1 MIHMRT
7 LMIAAIG
14 FAALTT
20 TPAHPLRAQADT
32 SAQQAVGLD
41 TAAARR
47 GAAMDSAFA
56 RARAM
61 VISGQAAAGRSMG
74 DSILAATR
82 EGTEAYGRALYGQ
95 AMLAP
100 TAADAE
106 LDYQRIIVEYP
117 LSAHAGDALLQL
129 AQLERSQGDRASAI
143 GHLQRFLRENPGS
156 PERARTGL
164 WLAQLLFEERRD
176 QTACGILATARSA
189 TAPGDVELQNQMNFY
204 ASRCATAAAT
214 AAADSVAH
222 ADSVK
227 AAAAAAAAARVAAE
241 KKARARARETPAHET
256 SVRKPAPAA
265 ASAGRYAV
273 QLAAYATRAEAEKLV
288 RTLHAR
294 GIEARV
300 EGDRKPFRVRAG
312 HYATHTE
319 ATKAAARF
327 KALGYAGFVTS
338 ADGR

>member
-1 MIHMRT
+1 MIHLRT
-7 LMIAAIG
+7 RMIATAA

-20 TPAHPLRAQADT
+20 MPARPLRAQADT
-32 SAQQAVGLD
+32 SARQTANPD

-74 DSILAATR
+74 DSILAATQ

-100 TAADAE
+100 TAADAA

-143 GHLQRFLRENPGS
+143 GHLQRFLRENPTS

-164 WLAQLLFEERRD
+164 WLAQLLFEERSD

-189 TAPGDVELQNQMNFY
+189 TAPGDVELLNQMNFY
-204 ASRCATAAAT
+204 ASRCATAAAN
-214 AAADSVAH
+214 AAADSVAR

-227 AAAAAAAAARVAAE
+227 AAAAARVEAE
-241 KKARARARETPAHET
+241 KKARARARAAPARET
-256 SVRKPAPAA
+256 SARKAAPAS

-288 RTLHAR
+288 GTLHAR

-300 EGDRKPFRVRAG
+300 DGDRKPFRVRAG
-312 HYATHTE
+312 HYKTHTE
-319 ATKAAARF
+319 AAKAAARF

>member
-1 MIHMRT
+1 MIHLGR
-7 LMIAAIG
+7 LMTAAMA

-20 TPAHPLRAQADT
+20 TTARPLRAQADT
-32 SAQQAVGLD
+32 STQQVAGPD

-47 GAAMDSAFA
+47 GAAIDSAFA

-100 TAADAE
+100 TATDAA

-143 GHLQRFLRENPGS
+143 GHLQRFLRENPAS

-164 WLAQLLFEERRD
+164 WLAQLLFEQRSD

-204 ASRCATAAAT
+204 ASRCATAAAN
-214 AAADSVAH
+214 AAADSVAR

-227 AAAAAAAAARVAAE
+227 AAAAARAE
-241 KKARARARETPAHET
+241 KRARARARETPARET
-256 SVRKPAPAA
+256 SARKTAPAPAP

-288 RTLHAR
+288 ATLHAR

-300 EGDRKPFRVRAG
+300 DGDRKPFRVRAG
-312 HYATHTE
+312 RYKTHAE

-327 KALGYAGFVTS
+327 KALGYAGFVTG